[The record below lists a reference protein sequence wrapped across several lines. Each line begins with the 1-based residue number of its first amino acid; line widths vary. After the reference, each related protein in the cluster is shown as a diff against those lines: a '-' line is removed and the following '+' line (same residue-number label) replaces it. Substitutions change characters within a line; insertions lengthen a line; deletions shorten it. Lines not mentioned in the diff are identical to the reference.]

1 MMKTQFQTCLFIIFT
16 LMLIL
21 PAFSNSGSETRY
33 TCPNAPEFIKSRS
46 METLA
51 PLLKEKN
58 IEILTGNSV
67 KPENIEKFLHEFHKF
82 PDPLIQEMIS
92 RKARVRIME
101 GSGVGID
108 RELIELS
115 DESDPRQKG
124 DNRQWINIPGAGGLI
139 DDYFNIPTRIAIN
152 HLYQN
157 HGATNL
163 FLHEHAHTMDSLY
176 GENSISNSTQ
186 WRSLVSSNPK
196 IISFTKGICGK
207 YCLDREEERFAEL
220 FAYYHNCKATKDHL
234 EKELPVVAHFFKNMT
249 SVISIVDKKEK
260 RK

>member
-1 MMKTQFQTCLFIIFT
+1 MKTQVQNCLFIILT
-16 LMLIL
+16 LLRIL
-21 PAFSNSGSETRY
+21 PALSNPESEIRY
-33 TCPNAPEFIKSRS
+33 TCPNAPEFFKTRS

-51 PLLKEKN
+51 LVLKEKN
-58 IEILTGNSV
+58 IEILSGNSV
-67 KPENIEKFLHEFHKF
+67 KPENIEKFLYEFNKF
-82 PDPLIQEMIS
+82 PLPLLQEMIS

-101 GSGVGID
+101 SSGVGID
-108 RELIELS
+108 KELIELN

-124 DNRQWINIPGAGGLI
+124 DHRQWINIPGAGGLV

-157 HGATNL
+157 HSATNL
-163 FLHEHAHTMDSLY
+163 VLHEHAHTMDSLY
-176 GENSISNSTQ
+176 GENAISNSTT

-196 IISFTKGICGK
+196 INPFTIGICGK
-207 YCLDREEERFAEL
+207 YCLEREEERFAEL

-249 SVISIVDKKEK
+249 SVISIINKKEK
-260 RK
+260 K